1 MTELKRTELSVHRER
16 AILVAVLVKSAD
28 LLEDEDPLEELQGL
42 VTTAG
47 ANVVGK
53 LTQRRLQ
60 PDKKTYLGQ
69 GKVEELTSLISLTKA
84 AVVIFDNDLSP
95 AQIRNLEQLLDTKV
109 LDRSELI
116 LDIFATRA
124 QTYESRLQVELAQLQ
139 YALPRL
145 KRMWTHLSRIEGGIG
160 TRGPGEKQLEE
171 DRRLVEGR
179 ITDLRRRLR
188 DVEVRKQRQVESRN
202 NIPTISLV
210 GYTNA
215 GKSTLMNALTDA
227 GVLTENRL
235 FATLETRT
243 RRWQLPDIGFVLL
256 SDTVGFIRNLPH
268 HLIASFKATLEEANQ
283 ADLLLHVVDA
293 SSPSAKRQVAIV
305 EKVLKELNTDQKRT
319 LLVLNKVDM
328 INDISHLHVLR
339 YRYPRS
345 ISVSARTGQGL
356 DQLAQAVADTISEHY
371 LDLEIELDVGNG
383 RLLSMVEKHG
393 QGFSRRYVNGRAF
406 LHCRIP
412 PSCLSHFQRDDV
424 RIHNKQAK
432 PRLDDTAR

>member
-16 AILVAVLVKSAD
+16 AILVAVLVKNAD
-28 LLEDEDPLEELQGL
+28 LLEGEDPIDELQGL

-47 ANVVGK
+47 ANVVGT

-69 GKVEELTSLISLTKA
+69 GKVEELTSLIALTKA
-84 AVVIFDNDLSP
+84 EVVIFDNDLSP

-171 DRRLVEGR
+171 DRRLVESR

-188 DVEVRKQRQVESRN
+188 GVEVRKQRQVESRS

-293 SSPSAKRQVAIV
+293 SSPSAKRQVEIV
-305 EKVLKELNTDQKRT
+305 EEVLKELNTDQKRT
-319 LLVLNKVDM
+319 LLVLNKVDV

-345 ISVSARTGQGL
+345 ISVSAQTGQGL

-393 QGFSRRYVNGRAF
+393 QVFSRRYVNGRAF
-406 LHCRIP
+406 LRCRIP

-424 RIHNKQAK
+424 RIHNKQTTPDAEM
-432 PRLDDTAR
+432 

>member
-16 AILVAVLVKSAD
+16 AILVAVLVKNTD
-28 LLEDEDPLEELQGL
+28 LLEGEDPIEELQGL

-47 ANVVGK
+47 ANVVGT

-69 GKVEELTSLISLTKA
+69 GKVEELTSLIALTKA
-84 AVVIFDNDLSP
+84 EVVIFDNDLRP

-171 DRRLVEGR
+171 DRRLVESR

-188 DVEVRKQRQVESRN
+188 DVEVRKQRQVESRS

-215 GKSTLMNALTDA
+215 GKSTLMNGLTDA

-293 SSPSAKRQVAIV
+293 SSPSAKRQVEIV
-305 EKVLKELNTDQKRT
+305 EDVLKELNTDQKRT

-328 INDISHLHVLR
+328 INDLSHLHVLR

-345 ISVSARTGQGL
+345 ISVSAQTGQGL

-383 RLLSMVEKHG
+383 RLLSMIEKHG
-393 QGFSRRYVNGRAF
+393 QVFSRRYVNGRAF
-406 LHCRIP
+406 LRCRIP

-424 RIHNKQAK
+424 RIHNKQAT
-432 PRLDDTAR
+432 PHAEM

>member
-1 MTELKRTELSVHRER
+1 VTELKRTELSVHRER

-47 ANVVGK
+47 ANVVGT
-53 LTQRRLQ
+53 LTQRRLK

-84 AVVIFDNDLSP
+84 EVVIFDNDLSP

-171 DRRLVEGR
+171 DRRQVEGR

-393 QGFSRRYVNGRAF
+393 QVFSRRYVNGRAF

-432 PRLDDTAR
+432 PRLDNTAR

>member
-28 LLEDEDPLEELQGL
+28 LLEDEGPLEELQGL
-42 VTTAG
+42 ATTAG

-84 AVVIFDNDLSP
+84 EVVIFDNDLSP

-124 QTYESRLQVELAQLQ
+124 QTYESRLQVELAQSQ

-293 SSPSAKRQVAIV
+293 SNPSAKRQVAIV
-305 EKVLKELNTDQKRT
+305 EEVLKELNTDQKRT

-356 DQLAQAVADTISEHY
+356 DQLAQVVADTISEHY
-371 LDLEIELDVGNG
+371 LNLEIELDVGNG

-393 QGFSRRYVNGRAF
+393 QVFSRRYVNGRAF

-412 PSCLSHFQRDDV
+412 PSCLPHFQRDDV
-424 RIHNKQAK
+424 RIHNKQVK
-432 PRLDDTAR
+432 PRLDNTAR

>member
-47 ANVVGK
+47 ANVVGT

-171 DRRLVEGR
+171 DRRQVEGR

-188 DVEVRKQRQVESRN
+188 DVEVRKQRQVES
-202 NIPTISLV
+202 
-210 GYTNA
+210 
-215 GKSTLMNALTDA
+215 
-227 GVLTENRL
+227 
-235 FATLETRT
+235 
-243 RRWQLPDIGFVLL
+243 
-256 SDTVGFIRNLPH
+256 
-268 HLIASFKATLEEANQ
+268 HL
-283 ADLLLHVVDA
+283 
-293 SSPSAKRQVAIV
+293 
-305 EKVLKELNTDQKRT
+305 
-319 LLVLNKVDM
+319 
-328 INDISHLHVLR
+328 
-339 YRYPRS
+339 
-345 ISVSARTGQGL
+345 
-356 DQLAQAVADTISEHY
+356 
-371 LDLEIELDVGNG
+371 
-383 RLLSMVEKHG
+383 
-393 QGFSRRYVNGRAF
+393 
-406 LHCRIP
+406 
-412 PSCLSHFQRDDV
+412 
-424 RIHNKQAK
+424 
-432 PRLDDTAR
+432 

>member
-47 ANVVGK
+47 ANVVGT

-69 GKVEELTSLISLTKA
+69 GKVEELTSLIALTKA
-84 AVVIFDNDLSP
+84 EVVIFDNDLSP

-171 DRRLVEGR
+171 DRRQVEGR

-393 QGFSRRYVNGRAF
+393 QVFSRRYVNGRAF